1 MYAAETCTV
10 APKSKMDLSL
20 ESVYERA
27 LKLNDIVNNLN
38 NRLAPISTPQLEEK
52 CGTNGSISPCK
63 AQGYILDQ
71 LDMIANQLDKT
82 HTTIATILN
91 TLEI

>member
-1 MYAAETCTV
+1 MYAVETCAV

-38 NRLAPISTPQLEEK
+38 NRLAPISAPQPEDQK
-52 CGTNGSISPCK
+52 GTNGSISPCK
-63 AQGYILDQ
+63 AQGYVLDQ
-71 LDMIANQLDKT
+71 LDMIADQIDKAHST
-82 HTTIATILN
+82 VLTALN
-91 TLEI
+91 ALEI